1 MNAGNAEQVAQV
13 AVQEEKRNLLAR
25 LLSHLAHEIR
35 NPLSSLDIHVQLL
48 EEDLASG
55 PAQTALPKPILDRF
69 QIIHGE
75 LRRLENIVTRFLQLA
90 GPSDLE
96 LAPLSLNDLVL
107 QIRDL
112 LQPDAADRN
121 VLLELELCEGLP
133 KITADAVQLSQAL
146 INLVINALQAAPS
159 HGHVWLRTRSLSG
172 LNQAVE
178 IADDG
183 PGIPAEDQPRIF
195 EPYFTTKTQ
204 GSGLGLWITQQIVLA
219 HNGTLTVASQPE
231 HGSVFTINL
240 PVQLQVSHS

>member
-1 MNAGNAEQVAQV
+1 MNTSNAEQVAQS

-55 PAQTALPKPILDRF
+55 ATQTALPKPILDRF

-112 LQPDAADRN
+112 LQPDAEDRN
-121 VLLELELCEGLP
+121 VLLELEMCEGLP

-146 INLVINALQAAPS
+146 INLVINALQAAPPQ
-159 HGHVWLRTRSLSG
+159 GHVWLRTRSLSEKE
-172 LNQAVE
+172 QAIE

-183 PGIPAEDQPRIF
+183 PGIPGEDLPRIF
-195 EPYFTTKTQ
+195 EPYYTTKSQ

-219 HNGTLTVASQPE
+219 HTGTLTVTSEPE
-231 HGSVFTINL
+231 HGSVFTIKL
-240 PVQLQVSHS
+240 PVQFERSNS

>member
-1 MNAGNAEQVAQV
+1 MSASNPEPVTQTD
-13 AVQEEKRNLLAR
+13 VQEEKRNLLAR

-48 EEDLASG
+48 EEDLTTGA
-55 PAQTALPKPILDRF
+55 AQTALPKPILDRF

-96 LAPLSLNDLVL
+96 LAPLSLNELVL
-107 QIRDL
+107 QVRDL
-112 LQPDAADRN
+112 LRPDAEERKVHLEIEQAD
-121 VLLELELCEGLP
+121 GLP
-133 KITADAVQLSQAL
+133 KITADSVQLSQAL

-159 HGHVWLRTRSLSG
+159 RGHVWLRTRQLSAAE
-172 LNQAVE
+172 QAIE

-183 PGIPAEDQPRIF
+183 PGIPLADQARIF

-219 HNGTLTVASQPE
+219 HNGTLTVTSQPDR
-231 HGSVFTINL
+231 GSLFTIKL
-240 PVQLQVSHS
+240 PVQIAVPKA